1 MNNTNNTNHNNIETK
16 QNPDENEFK
25 AINSVTSTTH
35 IGNDYSD
42 IPETK
47 TFYPTLNEFANP
59 LKYIQSIRDEG
70 LKYGI
75 IKIKPPKEWKPPFNL
90 SFDDFK
96 FQTKIQP
103 IHILEKRVATGSSS
117 SFTLTELRNNFVSN
131 LKIFL
136 GDNNIDNVIINK
148 KIVYLYDLYKKVT
161 IYGGYYKINNDKMWK
176 NVGTELG
183 VEYITNNN
191 AAASYIVKLC
201 YELYLLDYEQT
212 HNFPGIIK
220 DVNQYPNA
228 QTPKQKYKNILI
240 NKPQQINKILRCN
253 QSNNNDCNQFQTC
266 SVCGQYPD
274 SYNLAN
280 VILECIQCGNRWHSK
295 CHEPQIPIQQLQ
307 LLLNSAN
314 GNQLN
319 WSCTNCSIQRTAK
332 FGYHSSGKTY
342 SLNEYKTKAD
352 LFKRNYLSQLN
363 RNTLSDVEW
372 ENIYWS
378 IVDNGAN
385 PLNVE
390 YGSEIPSK
398 PEMTGFPMDDTQSNG
413 NDGPINHSTHDF
425 NLMNIKNAKGNIIKY
440 LERDISGMTYPWI
453 YVGML
458 FTAFG
463 WHYED
468 HYAASVNYN
477 HYGTAKQWYGIPSLH
492 ADVAETAMKEC
503 LNGSFEQFDLVTL
516 VSPLLLHKKYNIPVY
531 KTRQNPGE
539 FVVTFPQSYHA
550 GFNLGFNVAEAVNFA
565 TSDWLSF
572 GLKCAERY
580 RIYGRRQAFAHNE
593 LICNLCE
600 RIEILDLQTLKW
612 LFESFLFIYK
622 SHYEFIKTML
632 SANVT
637 RGRPWQYDPNEWIKI
652 KTQNAKDDLLLFDN
666 LDNLDQLNYLELE
679 KDGTGR
685 MKYNDNNEAS
695 FDSDDEDDNYE
706 SENKTVDIGDV
717 VEDIRRF
724 TSAHVETYTAMSGYY
739 EIFRS
744 ISNVSKEFRTKLSK
758 LYTSV
763 NNKNKNKDNDIEYKY
778 DPNRYPQNTRFAIF
792 IDRIN
797 NKNNENN
804 KNKIILYLYP
814 DDCNKIE
821 EKEKHVPEI
830 GFQLL
835 EQCII
840 PKQQRISSKTPVNG
854 QLITFMFN
862 IEQQDE
868 IRCYIVWN
876 QGTMRFRG
884 EHMVQVLP
892 LLFENTTDNIE
903 FIVKKKSKDLQQQFN
918 KRIKDKN
925 YDTFYQALR
934 ESY

>member
-201 YELYLLDYEQT
+201 YELYLLQYEQT
-212 HNFPGIIK
+212 HHFPSINTDI
-220 DVNQYPNA
+220 NISS
-228 QTPKQKYKNILI
+228 KQHYAHLLQ
-240 NKPQQINKILRCN
+240 NKAQQIRKIKTF
-253 QSNNNDCNQFQTC
+253 SNSNMNDIDNSVTC
-266 SVCGQYPD
+266 SVCGQFQTD
-274 SYNLAN
+274 IN
-280 VILECIQCGNRWHSK
+280 IIFECIDCGNRFHSK
-295 CHEPQIPIQQLQ
+295 CHDPAIPTTPITITNEQ
-307 LLLNSAN
+307 NVF
-314 GNQLN
+314 
-319 WSCTNCSIQRTAK
+319 SCSGCTIEKNAK
-332 FGYHSSGKTY
+332 FGYDSSQQTY
-342 SLNEYKTKAD
+342 SLKEFQQAAKQ
-352 LFKRNYLSQLN
+352 FKNNFMNSLGRKQLN
-363 RNTLSDVEW
+363 EIEF
-372 ENIYWS
+372 ENIFWS
-378 IVDNGAN
+378 IVDNGCY
-385 PLNVE
+385 PLSVE
-390 YGSEIPSK
+390 YGSEVPSK
-398 PEMTGFPMDDTQSNG
+398 PEMTGFPMDG
-413 NDGPINHSTHDF
+413 VYGKHEF